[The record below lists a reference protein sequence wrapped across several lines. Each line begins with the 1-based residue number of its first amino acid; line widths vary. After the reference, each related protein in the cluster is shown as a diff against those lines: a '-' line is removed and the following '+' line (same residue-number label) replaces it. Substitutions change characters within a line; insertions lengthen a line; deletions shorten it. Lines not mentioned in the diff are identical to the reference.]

1 MFSENNCRKFFVYNE
16 RSWRVLK
23 KKIMALLVFS
33 ILCSLAAPSFAA
45 NKVYKIKL
53 AYLPPEAQST
63 HIGARDYFKKYVEE
77 KSKGQIIV
85 ELYPNGVLGG
95 DRQVI
100 EAVQLGTIHMTI
112 PAAAVLSGFEPKFQ
126 VLDFPY
132 LFKDKASAYRALDG
146 DLGKKLNSLLLPL
159 GMRNLVFAENG
170 FRHTTNNRAP
180 IYKPEDMKGLKIRT
194 MESPVHIASFK
205 ALGANPT
212 PMNFGELY
220 TALQQ
225 KTVDAMEC
233 PIPLIYTSKF
243 YEVQRYC
250 SLTGHFYAATAVL
263 INENYFQSLPKDLQ
277 KIIQDGA
284 NLFRKEQRKLSEKQD
299 SEMLEALKKA
309 GMKVNDITPEQ
320 KKLFINATQ
329 PVYREF
335 KKLVGQDLLDMA
347 RKANK

>member
-1 MFSENNCRKFFVYNE
+1 M
-16 RSWRVLK
+16 K
-23 KKIMALLVFS
+23 KQLFTTLTLIIAIFLLTNPALS
-33 ILCSLAAPSFAA
+33 AE
-45 NKVYKIKL
+45 KVYKIKL

-63 HIGARDYFKKYVEE
+63 HIGARDYFKKYVEQ
-77 KSKGQIIV
+77 KSGGRITV
-85 ELYPNGVLGG
+85 DLYPNGVLGG

-132 LFKDKASAYRALDG
+132 LFKDKASAYKALDG
-146 DLGKKLNSLLLPL
+146 ELGKKLNSMLLPIGL
-159 GMRNLVFAENG
+159 RNLVFAENG
-170 FRHTTNNRAP
+170 FRHTTNNRNP
-180 IYKPEDMKGLKIRT
+180 ITKPEDMKGLKIRT
-194 MESPVHIASFK
+194 MESPVHMASFK

-243 YEVQRYC
+243 YEVQKYC

-263 INENYFQSLPKDLQ
+263 MNENFFQSLPKDLQ

-284 NLFRKEQRKLSEKQD
+284 NLYRAEQRKLSEKQD
-299 SEMLEALKKA
+299 KEMLQALKKA
-309 GMKVNDITPEQ
+309 GMIVNDISPEQ
-320 KKLFINATQ
+320 KKAFIKATL
-329 PVYREF
+329 PVYTEF
-335 KKLVGQDLLDMA
+335 KSLVGNELIELA
-347 RKANK
+347 RKANQ

>member
-1 MFSENNCRKFFVYNE
+1 MKRHLLAIFALAFIAVSMMATPTFSADK
-16 RSWRVLK
+16 
-23 KKIMALLVFS
+23 A
-33 ILCSLAAPSFAA
+33 
-45 NKVYKIKL
+45 YKIKL

-77 KSKGQIIV
+77 KSKGRIVV

-100 EAVQLGTIHMTI
+100 EAVQLGTVQMTI

-126 VLDFPY
+126 VLDFPF
-132 LFKDKASAYRALDG
+132 LFKDKKSAYKALDG
-146 DLGKKLNSLLLPL
+146 DLGKKLNGMLIPL
-159 GMRNLVFAENG
+159 GLRNLVFGENG
-170 FRHTTNNRAP
+170 FRHTTNNKKP
-180 IYKPEDMKGLKIRT
+180 ITKPEDMKGMKIRT

-243 YEVQRYC
+243 YEVQKYC

-263 INENYFQSLPKDLQ
+263 INEKFFQSLPKDLQ
-277 KIIQDGA
+277 KIVQDGA
-284 NLFRKEQRKLSEKQD
+284 NLYRTEQRKINDKQD
-299 SEMLEALKKA
+299 KEMLDELKKD
-309 GMKVNDITPEQ
+309 GMLVNDVTPDQ
-320 KKLFINATQ
+320 KKAFIKATL
-329 PVYREF
+329 PVYDEF
-335 KKLVGQDLLDMA
+335 KDLIGPDLLELA
-347 RKANK
+347 RKANQ

>member
-1 MFSENNCRKFFVYNE
+1 MF
-16 RSWRVLK
+16 LK
-23 KKIMALLVFS
+23 R
-33 ILCSLAAPSFAA
+33 SLASFFSFAMIFA
-45 NKVYKIKL
+45 LTLAVPASAATRTYKIKL

-77 KSKGQIIV
+77 KSKGQIVV

-146 DLGKKLNSLLLPL
+146 ELGKKLNGMLLPL
-159 GMRNLVFAENG
+159 GMRNLAFGENG
-170 FRHTTNNRAP
+170 FRHVTNNRGP
-180 IYKPEDMKGLKIRT
+180 ITKPSDMKGLKIRT
-194 MESPVHIASFK
+194 MESPVHIESFK
-205 ALGANPT
+205 AMGGNPT

-243 YEVQRYC
+243 YEVQKYC
-250 SLTGHFYAATAVL
+250 SLTGHFYAATVVL
-263 INENYFQSLPKDLQ
+263 INEKFFQSLSKELQ
-277 KIIQDGA
+277 NILLEGA
-284 NLFRKEQRKLSEKQD
+284 ILYRREQRKISERQD
-299 SEMLEALKKA
+299 SEMLEQLKKS
-309 GMKVNDITPEQ
+309 GMRVNDVTPEQ
-320 KKLFINATQ
+320 KKAFIEATR
-329 PVYREF
+329 PVYDEF
-335 KKLVGQDLLDMA
+335 KKLVGDELIEMA
-347 RKANK
+347 RKANQ

>member
-1 MFSENNCRKFFVYNE
+1 MVKKSMAILFSVFFVLI
-16 RSWRVLK
+16 SIVSP
-23 KKIMALLVFS
+23 ALSAEKTFR
-33 ILCSLAAPSFAA
+33 
-45 NKVYKIKL
+45 IKL

-77 KSKGQIIV
+77 KSGGRV
-85 ELYPNGVLGG
+85 VVDLYPNGVLGG

-100 EAVQLGTIHMTI
+100 EAVQLGTVQMTI

-132 LFKDKASAYRALDG
+132 LFKDKQSAYRALDG
-146 DLGKKLNSLLLPL
+146 ELGQKLNSMLIPL
-159 GMRNLVFAENG
+159 GMRNLVFGENG
-170 FRHTTNNRAP
+170 FRHITNSKNP
-180 IYKPEDMKGLKIRT
+180 IFKPEDMKGIKIRT

-205 ALGANPT
+205 ALGGNPT

-243 YEVQRYC
+243 YEVQKYC

-263 INENYFQSLPKDLQ
+263 INEKFFQSMPEELRN
-277 KIIQDGA
+277 IVREGA
-284 NLFRKEQRKLSEKQD
+284 ELFRTEQRKINDAQD
-299 SEMLEALKKA
+299 NEMLEYLKKA
-309 GMKVNDITPEQ
+309 GMQVNEITPEQ
-320 KKLFINATQ
+320 KKAFAAATL
-329 PVYREF
+329 PVYDEF
-335 KKLVGQDLLDMA
+335 KSLIGAELLELA
-347 RKANK
+347 RKANQ